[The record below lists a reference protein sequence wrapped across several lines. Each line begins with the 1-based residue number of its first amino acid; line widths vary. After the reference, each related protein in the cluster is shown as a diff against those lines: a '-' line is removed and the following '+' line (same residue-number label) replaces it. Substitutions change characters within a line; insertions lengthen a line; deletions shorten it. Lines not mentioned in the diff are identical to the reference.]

1 MRGDGG
7 EYDGAVTMGL
17 NSNNSPLVRAS
28 HDGALRNEVLS
39 DTVQEDEIIAQSARK
54 DKDLR
59 KTQEYIDTGCISQD
73 EDNLQQEKHLLEQE
87 DEIVVMESAKKKE
100 KSESGHH

>member
-1 MRGDGG
+1 MIQKNKNRKAYANKKRRVMRGDGG

-39 DTVQEDEIIAQSARK
+39 DTV
-54 DKDLR
+54 
-59 KTQEYIDTGCISQD
+59 
-73 EDNLQQEKHLLEQE
+73 
-87 DEIVVMESAKKKE
+87 
-100 KSESGHH
+100 